1 MEYFYNVLFPLAAV
15 TMKKKKNWKSIYN
28 MRMSK

>member
-15 TMKKKKNWKSIYN
+15 TMKKKELKEYIQHEDE
-28 MRMSK
+28 